1 MVSDIQLIWLAILIV
16 LIVLFGVLSH
26 FTLKMDEAKK
36 GSIGFKII
44 KAVTF
49 TVTIVVGVVLVIL
62 VRQNNDA
69 INELI
74 RR

>member
-49 TVTIVVGVVLVIL
+49 TATVVVGLVLVIMA
-62 VRQNNDA
+62 RQNNDA
-69 INELI
+69 INEFMQW
-74 RR
+74 

>member
-49 TVTIVVGVVLVIL
+49 TVTVVVGLVLVIM
-62 VRQNNDA
+62 VRKNNDA
-69 INELI
+69 INELMK
-74 RR
+74 R

>member
-1 MVSDIQLIWLAILIV
+1 MVGDIQLVWLAILLV

-26 FTLKMDEAKK
+26 FTLKMDETKK
-36 GSIGFKII
+36 GTIGFKII

-49 TVTIVVGVVLVIL
+49 TATVVVGLVLVIM

-69 INELI
+69 IKELLNW
-74 RR
+74 

>member
-1 MVSDIQLIWLAILIV
+1 MVGDIQLVWLAILLV

-49 TVTIVVGVVLVIL
+49 TATVVVGLVLVIMA
-62 VRQNNDA
+62 RQNNDA
-69 INELI
+69 INEFMQW
-74 RR
+74 

>member
-1 MVSDIQLIWLAILIV
+1 MVHRST
-16 LIVLFGVLSH
+16 LFGVLSH
-26 FTLKMDEAKK
+26 FALKMDEAKK

-49 TVTIVVGVVLVIL
+49 TATVVVGLVFVIM

-69 INELI
+69 INELMQW
-74 RR
+74 

>member
-49 TVTIVVGVVLVIL
+49 TVTVVVGLVLVIM

-69 INELI
+69 INELMQW
-74 RR
+74 

>member
-36 GSIGFKII
+36 
-44 KAVTF
+44 
-49 TVTIVVGVVLVIL
+49 VL
-62 VRQNNDA
+62 
-69 INELI
+69 
-74 RR
+74 

>member
-1 MVSDIQLIWLAILIV
+1 MVCDIQLIWLAILIV

-26 FTLKMDEAKK
+26 FTLKMDDAKK

-49 TVTIVVGVVLVIL
+49 TVTVVVGLVLVIM

-69 INELI
+69 IKELMNW
-74 RR
+74 

>member
-1 MVSDIQLIWLAILIV
+1 MVGDIQLVWLAILLV

-26 FTLKMDEAKK
+26 FTLKMDETKK
-36 GSIGFKII
+36 GTIGFKII

-49 TVTIVVGVVLVIL
+49 TVTVVVDLVLIIM

-69 INELI
+69 IKELMNW
-74 RR
+74 

>member
-44 KAVTF
+44 KAITF
-49 TVTIVVGVVLVIL
+49 TVTVVVGLVLVIMI
-62 VRQNNDA
+62 RQNNDA
-69 INELI
+69 INELMQW
-74 RR
+74 